1 MGQYIARSDDRPVRE
16 RLAIKVIAYFKQ
28 LFVTDHLFFAAY
40 GAAAWAILALV
51 SLYRLSDIVMG
62 MANPLS

>member
-1 MGQYIARSDDRPVRE
+1 MV
-16 RLAIKVIAYFKQ
+16 VAYFKQ
-28 LFVTDHLFFAAY
+28 LFVAPITSFFTAY

-62 MANPLS
+62 VMANPFYLIKGIRRPKSQASLKG